1 MARRASVP
9 HGKLKSYAL
18 LIQGCC
24 KIGKTTR
31 AGGSAEGDSPL
42 PEREVSSLHPPFPP
56 PQAAKHGV
64 CNSPDSLSGNAI
76 EITGIHNHGYILPGR
91 EKKDKGAESRA
102 EEKEKKGKVL
112 GGYARQKAGE
122 LG

>member
-1 MARRASVP
+1 MEWRGLPSPGSPTASSRLV
-9 HGKLKSYAL
+9 HVF
-18 LIQGCC
+18 
-24 KIGKTTR
+24 
-31 AGGSAEGDSPL
+31 
-42 PEREVSSLHPPFPP
+42 ERYW

-102 EEKEKKGKVL
+102 EEKEKKGKLL
-112 GGYARQKAGE
+112 GGYV
-122 LG
+122 

>member
-24 KIGKTTR
+24 KTGKATR

-42 PEREVSSLHPPFPP
+42 PEREVSSLHPPCPP

-76 EITGIHNHGYILPGR
+76 EITGIHNHGYILPER
-91 EKKDKGAESRA
+91 EKKTREPRA
-102 EEKEKKGKVL
+102 EQRKKKRKESCSEDARDKKQGN
-112 GGYARQKAGE
+112 
-122 LG
+122 

>member
-1 MARRASVP
+1 MERSSRA
-9 HGKLKSYAL
+9 
-18 LIQGCC
+18 
-24 KIGKTTR
+24 TTR
-31 AGGSAEGDSPL
+31 VAPTMPRGKRLSRPVHSRGGPRGRPAGGWESPL
-42 PEREVSSLHPPFPP
+42 NRIRQQS

-76 EITGIHNHGYILPGR
+76 GITGIHNHGYILPER

-102 EEKEKKGKVL
+102 EEKEKKGKLL